1 MKVRNISNNTT
12 EVTLAA
18 MEDIT
23 ISSSEDDP
31 DDPGEFGF
39 LLSLMLKYLRALGMK
54 EGTIFMKERQRK
66 VNPRKGITE

>member
-1 MKVRNISNNTT
+1 
-12 EVTLAA
+12 

-54 EGTIFMKERQRK
+54 EGMILLEERQRK
-66 VNPRKGITE
+66 LNPRRVITE